1 MRARAS
7 NLMIGTLT
15 LALIGGS
22 LGAFLGYQKLAGIK
36 QKVPFR
42 VIFEGSASGLR
53 KGGSVN
59 FAGIRV
65 GEVVSLKLDHPRR
78 VVALAMIDGNTP
90 VKSDTQVG
98 LEFQGLTG
106 IAAISFTGGS
116 DEAPPPPK
124 GADGIP
130 ELTADPEGTLNTQEK
145 IRAALRNVDRVI
157 ADNEVAIK
165 DTLRNFETFTAS
177 LSGNGEKITSII
189 ATAENGVSAVDDA
202 LTKTKDFLGSLAS
215 DKYGGELLPT
225 VISMREL
232 IESFDKKSGQIDRRD
247 AKDARRGQR
256 VRQQGR
262 TRNLAAPPPAA
273 KLPLSHNNQKNGTP
287 DVLDKS
293 ASLTAPPATVT
304 RTESAVPRA
313 LQKYLSLDDF
323 EPTARRRIPKFLYG
337 YISGGAETDAAHA
350 RQPQSLRRIRFCAAR
365 AQRRLRPR
373 PDHHAVRQDLCLA
386 VRHSADGLFGARR
399 LSRRHRADAGGQD
412 PRTCR

>member
-7 NLMIGTLT
+7 NVMIGTLT

-22 LGAFLGYQKLAGIK
+22 LGAWLGYQKLAVAK
-36 QKVPFR
+36 QKTAFR

-116 DEAPPPPK
+116 DEAPPPKK
-124 GADGIP
+124 GPDGIP
-130 ELTADPEGTLNTQEK
+130 ELTADPDGTLNTQEK
-145 IRAALRNVDRVI
+145 IRVALRNVDKVI
-157 ADNEVAIK
+157 SDNEVAVK

-177 LSGNGEKITSII
+177 LSGDGEKITSII
-189 ATAENGVSAVDDA
+189 ATAENGVDAVDGA
-202 LTKTKDFLGSLAS
+202 LTKTKDFLGGLAS

-232 IESFDKKSGQIDRRD
+232 IESFDKKSGAVIADTRKMFGELSQSINTSKFGGGQP
-247 AKDARRGQR
+247 AAPARR
-256 VRQQGR
+256 
-262 TRNLAAPPPAA
+262 
-273 KLPLSHNNQKNGTP
+273 
-287 DVLDKS
+287 
-293 ASLTAPPATVT
+293 
-304 RTESAVPRA
+304 
-313 LQKYLSLDDF
+313 
-323 EPTARRRIPKFLYG
+323 
-337 YISGGAETDAAHA
+337 
-350 RQPQSLRRIRFCAAR
+350 
-365 AQRRLRPR
+365 
-373 PDHHAVRQDLCLA
+373 
-386 VRHSADGLFGARR
+386 
-399 LSRRHRADAGGQD
+399 
-412 PRTCR
+412 

>member
-22 LGAFLGYQKLAGIK
+22 LGAFLGYQKLASNK
-36 QKVPFR
+36 QKTAFR

-65 GEVVSLKLDHPRR
+65 GEVVSLQLDHPRR

-124 GADGIP
+124 GPDGIP
-130 ELTADPEGTLNTQEK
+130 ELTADAEGTLNTQEK

-157 ADNEVAIK
+157 SDNEVAVK
-165 DTLRNFETFTAS
+165 DTLLNFETFTAS
-177 LSGNGEKITSII
+177 LSGNGEKIASII
-189 ATAENGVSAVDDA
+189 ATTENGVDAVDDA
-202 LTKTKDFLGSLAS
+202 LTRTKNFLGSLGS
-215 DKYGGELLPT
+215 DKYDGELLPT

-232 IESFDKKSGQIDRRD
+232 IESFDKKSGQLIAETRKMLGEVS
-247 AKDARRGQR
+247 ASVNKAGQKF
-256 VRQQGR
+256 GG
-262 TRNLAAPPPAA
+262 PPP
-273 KLPLSHNNQKNGTP
+273 
-287 DVLDKS
+287 
-293 ASLTAPPATVT
+293 
-304 RTESAVPRA
+304 
-313 LQKYLSLDDF
+313 
-323 EPTARRRIPKFLYG
+323 RR
-337 YISGGAETDAAHA
+337 
-350 RQPQSLRRIRFCAAR
+350 
-365 AQRRLRPR
+365 
-373 PDHHAVRQDLCLA
+373 
-386 VRHSADGLFGARR
+386 
-399 LSRRHRADAGGQD
+399 
-412 PRTCR
+412 